1 MTGLSTNASHF
12 AWPRRRRVSLTTVRC
27 RTSRRIPLGPAALAG
42 LAAGALLAA
51 LPAVAA
57 PSQTEQ
63 QLLGAINKTRL
74 QHGLRT
80 LRFSDMLS
88 VASRA
93 QSSYLAS
100 LGTLDHEGQD
110 GQPFYVR
117 LRAAG
122 YPKTRAL
129 GETLG
134 LVTGCSTDRA
144 SMIVSLWLGSPGH
157 RAILLSPRYH
167 VVGLGVI
174 AGAGCGATIYTADF
188 GG

>member
-1 MTGLSTNASHF
+1 MK
-12 AWPRRRRVSLTTVRC
+12 PTTVRC
-27 RTSRRIPLGPAALAG
+27 RTSRRTPLRPAVVAG

-51 LPAVAA
+51 LPALGA
-57 PSQTEQ
+57 PSPTEQ
-63 QLLGAINKTRL
+63 QLLGAINKTRM

-80 LRFSDMLS
+80 VRFSDMLS

-93 QSSYLAS
+93 QSTYLAS
-100 LGTLDHEGQD
+100 RGTLDHQGED
-110 GQPFYVR
+110 GQPFFVR

-122 YPKTRAL
+122 FPATRPL

-144 SMIVSLWLGSPGH
+144 GLIVRLWLASPGH
-157 RAILLSPRYH
+157 RAILLSPRYR
-167 VVGLGVI
+167 VVGLGVS
-174 AGAGCGATIYTADF
+174 ADASCSSTIYTADF